1 MLTASLRP
9 VAAGLTLLTAGAL
22 AVGPA
27 RGADATAEQAAQLE
41 QGISAWLADTLGP
54 GIKLPERP
62 VRVQPAGDA
71 YRLVVPFGS
80 ANPPLT
86 AALREAEN
94 GTWALRDLKTPSP
107 SRFSIDLPDPSG
119 VPGATVRTDYVLS
132 WGEQD
137 TSALF
142 DPSYRTTSTL
152 TWSSRASEM
161 RATSGGQQSMTR
173 IARSAGQSELRPE
186 GDGRV
191 DVITDSTAEGYSTS
205 SPLPDGQLLQL
216 DAERMLTKGVI
227 NGVSRER
234 APRLLRAVVGLVGG
248 TLIAGPTEAPAAVP
262 TSAELRALFE
272 PMQDLASALQTE
284 QVLQGLRVRVGK
296 FGGGAERARL
306 ALNAATPGGI
316 LTLSTDILAEGIRA
330 PDLPLSRA
338 QRELV
343 PRRVALRTMMSGV
356 AAADLVRL
364 MLNASDTGEPPQ
376 AEDIV
381 QLLSRGGLTVGLESF
396 ELDLGGASF
405 TGNVQMSVPPSM
417 AVSGGGQVS
426 ATGFEV
432 LLDRIKRVPEFKG
445 ALPVIAFAKGIA
457 RPVGNQLV
465 WNITYGDGRVL
476 VNDVDLSAMSGGAR
490 K

>member
-9 VAAGLTLLTAGAL
+9 VAAGLTLLAAGAL
-22 AVGPA
+22 AAGPA
-27 RGADATAEQAAQLE
+27 RAADATAEQAARLE
-41 QGISAWLADTLGP
+41 QSISAWLADTLGP
-54 GIKLPERP
+54 GIKLPELP
-62 VRVQPAGDA
+62 VQVQPAGDA

-86 AALREAEN
+86 AMLREAEN
-94 GTWALRDLKTPSP
+94 GTWALRDLKVPSP
-107 SRFSIDLPDPSG
+107 SRFSFDLPDPSG
-119 VPGATVRTDYVLS
+119 APGAMLRTDYVLN

-137 TSALF
+137 TSVLF
-142 DPSYRTTSTL
+142 DPSYRTASTL

-161 RATSGGQQSMTR
+161 RATSGGQQSTTR

-191 DVITDSTAEGYSTS
+191 DVITDSTAEGYSAA
-205 SPLPDGQLLQL
+205 SPLPDGQLLQI
-216 DAERMLTKGVI
+216 DAERMQTKGVI

-234 APRLLRAVVGLVGG
+234 APRLLRAAVGLVGG
-248 TLIAGPTEAPAAVP
+248 TLAAGPAGASTAVP

-272 PMQDLASALQTE
+272 PMQDLASALRTE

-306 ALNAATPGGI
+306 VFDAATPGGI
-316 LTLSTDILAEGIRA
+316 LALSTDILAEGIRA

-343 PRRVALRTMMSGV
+343 PRRVALRTVMSGV
-356 AAADLVRL
+356 AAADLVRF
-364 MLNASDTGEPPQ
+364 MLDASETGEPPQ
-376 AEDIV
+376 ADDIA
-381 QLLSRGGLTVGLESF
+381 QLLSRGGLTLGLEGF
-396 ELDLGGASF
+396 ELDLGVASF
-405 TGNVQMSVPPSM
+405 TANAQMSVPPSM
-417 AVSGGGQVS
+417 AVSGGGQVA
-426 ATGFEV
+426 ATGFEA
-432 LLDRIKRVPEFKG
+432 LLDRIKRMPEFKG

-457 RPVGNQLV
+457 RPVGKQLV

-476 VNDVDLSAMSGGAR
+476 VNDVDLLAVAGGAR